1 VLIGAPLELLADPTD
16 GQAIATDTASHKHVR
31 EGLQRPRLSY
41 ARCPSFPQGRV
52 AENVSLV
59 CRNQDIQRHVYLALF
74 YRCQFCCHFPHI
86 NTRLVHIYR
95 V

>member
-16 GQAIATDTASHKHVR
+16 GQAIATDTASHKHVP

-52 AENVSLV
+52 GGKCVVV
-59 CRNQDIQRHVYLALF
+59 CRNQGIQRHVYLALF
-74 YRCQFCCHFPHI
+74 YGCQF
-86 NTRLVHIYR
+86 
-95 V
+95 